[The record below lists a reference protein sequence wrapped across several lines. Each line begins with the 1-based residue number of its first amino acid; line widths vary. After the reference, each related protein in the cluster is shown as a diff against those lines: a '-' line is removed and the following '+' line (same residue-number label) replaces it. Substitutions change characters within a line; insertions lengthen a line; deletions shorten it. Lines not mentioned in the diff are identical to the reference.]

1 MKLNC
6 IIVEDEP
13 LALDRAKD
21 FVLKLPYLNL
31 FSTFDN
37 ALEALA
43 FLKTNKVDLL
53 FLDINLDEFSGI
65 QLLESSTITSEVIIT
80 TAYPEYALKGFDLQ
94 VSDYLLK
101 PYTFERFVQAVDKVQ
116 HNLSKN
122 DIPKEKKFI
131 FVKTEY
137 RLEKILLNEVL
148 YIEGM
153 KDYRRIN
160 TVNKRVMTL
169 QTFNDFEK
177 EIPSNLICRVHKSFM
192 VSLDKIESIERD
204 RIKIKD
210 IFIPISDTYK
220 QPFYELINYSSK

>member
-31 FSTFDN
+31 LSTFDD
-37 ALEALA
+37 AVEALA

-53 FLDINLDEFSGI
+53 FLDINLGQFSGI
-65 QLLESSTITSEVIIT
+65 QLLESSTINCEVIIT

-122 DIPKEKKFI
+122 EITKEKKFI

-153 KDYRRIN
+153 KDYRRIH
-160 TVNKRVMTL
+160 TVNKRIMTL

-204 RIKIKD
+204 RIKIRD
-210 IFIPISDTYK
+210 IFIPISETYK
-220 QPFYELINYSSK
+220 HNF